1 MKTKLLLL
9 LLMICNFANA
19 QNTTFLND
27 FESVTLPLGWTT
39 NGFSRTTTQPCSG
52 TASMASSAGQYAG
65 GAIVS
70 PTYLSDGQAISVSVK
85 YKKFFDGIIYLQY
98 SIDDINWVNIAVTNT
113 GVNSCTLLSGTI
125 VANVIA
131 AGTNVRFRIST
142 YNPGFITETYTI
154 DDFQAVQA
162 DNNAAPLSEYNFIST
177 MSNIVGTE
185 PFSALNTGFTPDRNS
200 VANNALKVFVATTG
214 TTATISSIP
223 TGNQSRT
230 IAFWYNVN
238 ANTANSAIFS
248 YGTAAANK
256 TFGMYIQD
264 TGRPVFQA
272 YGTDAVFGTGSFASN
287 TWHHAVLTYDGT
299 NVRVYMNGVLQ
310 DTKPYTLNTG
320 SSAIKFGNNSNTVSL
335 DDLKIYNL
343 ALTDAQVLSLFNN
356 NYSVI
361 EAAPVVSNASASNA
375 TPVAA
380 TINYSVKA
388 NNATTTTTIKYGLS
402 STSLTTLIA
411 GLVAAGNNLIPTSKV
426 IPNLEPNTQYFYQIE
441 VTNSVGTSQSAVLN
455 FTTLVLPPAVAE
467 YDFNNTYNN
476 LNGSNPFTSGTGT
489 SFLLG
494 RDGTTQSGALK
505 IQSFIPSATITGLPY
520 DASPRTISLWAKTE
534 FMFNGNNS
542 MFSYGISGNNNGNT
556 GSFEATQ
563 ITYAANN
570 NNVVVAATTQQDVWY
585 YFTYV
590 YDGVNAKIY
599 RNGVLLASEPKS
611 WNTLNN
617 NDIFRLG
624 VGSNNVGGFIGTF
637 DDLKIYNY
645 ALSDNQIT
653 NLYVYNTLTIP
664 TAILPVISAITSVP
678 LTQTAN
684 ITYTINV
691 NYAPTTTIIKYGTSS
706 TSLTSQIA
714 GFSTNGNSTTN
725 TSTISGL
732 SPVTQ
737 YFYQIEATNSVGT
750 VTSSIE
756 NFTTVASLPSVAAYS
771 FNSTLNNTNGNAPF
785 GSNSSWSYVADR
797 NATASSAL
805 RINGSGSSTTITGLP
820 TGNSPRTV
828 SIWYKVASNSN
839 DNCLFVYGQ
848 SGGQNAYGVSF
859 NNSDTW
865 YNFAWSTNTSFTNP
879 SNDGTWHHLVTT
891 FDASKTSKVYIDGVL
906 KNTVVQNGWDTS
918 VNNNTFWLGGLFS
931 STASTFNGTVDDLTI
946 YNFALTDDQVLN
958 LFNSPTLS
966 SQDFN
971 SNNLEVSLYPN
982 PTNGI
987 LNIDMTTEIQSIE
1000 IYSIQG
1006 QKVLN
1011 ATQKQVNVSHLASG
1025 MYLIRIQDGSNVVA
1039 TKKFMKQ

>member
-85 YKKFFDGIIYLQY
+85 YKKFYDGIIYLQY
-98 SIDDINWVNIAVTNT
+98 SVDDINWVNIAVTST

-125 VANVIA
+125 AANFIA

-142 YNPGFITETYTI
+142 YNSGFITETYVI
-154 DDFQAVQA
+154 DDFEAVQGS
-162 DNNAAPLSEYNFIST
+162 NVGVNEYNFNNT
-177 MSNIVGTE
+177 LSNIVGAE
-185 PFSALNTGFTPDRNS
+185 PFSAANTTFTPDRNL

-272 YGTDAVFGTGSFASN
+272 YGTDAVFGTDSFAIN

-299 NVRVYMNGVLQ
+299 NVRVYMNGILQ
-310 DTKPYTLNTG
+310 DTKPYTLNTS

-343 ALTDAQVLSLFNN
+343 ALTDAEVLNLFTNN
-356 NYSVI
+356 SAFVVT
-361 EAAPVVSNASASNA
+361 APIVSNVSASNA

-388 NNATTTTTIKYGLS
+388 NNATTITTIKYGLS
-402 STSLTTLIA
+402 STSLTSQIA

-426 IPNLEPNTQYFYQIE
+426 IPNLESNTQYFYQIE

-455 FTTLVLPPAVAE
+455 FTTLPAPPAIAE
-467 YDFNNTYNN
+467 YDFDNTRDN
-476 LNGSNPFTSGTGT
+476 LNGTMPFSTPGT
-489 SFLLG
+489 SFVTG
-494 RDGTTQSGALK
+494 RDGVTVNGALNTNG
-505 IQSFIPSATITGLPY
+505 FDLVSATIPNLPY
-520 DASPRTISLWAKTE
+520 GATPRTISFWAKDT
-534 FMFNGNNS
+534 FIFATSNTT
-542 MFSYGISGNNNGNT
+542 FSYGSTGTNNGNSGLFT
-556 GSFEATQ
+556 ETQ
-563 ITYAANN
+563 MTYAANY
-570 NNVVVAATTQQDVWY
+570 NNVDIAATTLGNVWY
-585 YFTYV
+585 YLTYV
-590 YDGVNAKIY
+590 YDGINAKIY
-599 RNGVLLASEPKS
+599 RNGVLLTSEPRT
-611 WNTLNN
+611 WNTINN

-624 VGSNNVGGFIGTF
+624 ANISNQTSFIGAF
-637 DDLKIYNY
+637 DDLKIYDY

-664 TAILPVISAITSVP
+664 TAVLPVVSAITSVS

-684 ITYTINV
+684 ITYTINA

-1025 MYLIRIQDGSNVVA
+1025 MYLIRIQDGSNAVA
-1039 TKKFMKQ
+1039 TKKFMKH